1 MVGSFVVNGIRTK
14 NCGGRR
20 PAQRT
25 LWWALLGMT
34 VVKAF
39 FSILIIIFDF
49 SVVIVSFTYSL
60 KMNSRYL
67 LHYIRYLVRT
77 RR

>member
-1 MVGSFVVNGIRTK
+1 MLSMEIERKIVVGAGLRK
-14 NCGGRR
+14 E
-20 PAQRT
+20 
-25 LWWALLGMT
+25 LMWWALLGMN

>member
-1 MVGSFVVNGIRTK
+1 MVGSFVVNGFRTK

-25 LWWALLGMT
+25 N
-34 VVKAF
+34 VVGAVRNECCQGVF
-39 FSILIIIFDF
+39 IILIIIFDF